1 MKKHKQTAPFGTSP
15 EKGATKG
22 KKLTR
27 KQKKAAKRAAK
38 KAQKELTLPIHKRP
52 IVCPPR

>member
-1 MKKHKQTAPFGTSP
+1 MKHSKQTAPFGGTP
-15 EKGATKG
+15 NKG

-27 KQKKAAKRAAK
+27 KQKKAAR